1 MNFLGEAFKR
11 LNTLQEDTFDIT
23 DTDIA
28 ELEDVVVGT
37 DEDETIDIIDDEV
50 ETFEELQPS
59 YVGKVILDCNVCH
72 SLVYK
77 DKADVVLSDDGES
90 ANLSDEC
97 PYCMSTDGFK
107 IVGEVAPF
115 AEETEEEIEV
125 KVDDEPVEVEE
136 AEEDDDLEEGYRRIR
151 RKALRESKNKNRSK
165 SLKEDVDWSLRLD
178 KNDQIVTNILKAVN
192 KSSAVSKYFKI
203 KHTGIDMD
211 SSKKPYHYII
221 LAPSAHLD
229 DEDLLKDQIKES
241 IMYAVDPDNID
252 VKIHPHFDDL
262 LQVDLITNFNALG
275 EGCESVSLKESVDEY
290 DLEYY
295 LDYGDYE
302 YKNFHDDTIECY
314 SSEDAQALSKDLEDD
329 MGILCQIDP
338 NNPNSIKIISEIIR
352 EAIEKCPNCGKDKKH
367 CNCEKE
373 LEECGNPI
381 IQEDLQDIT
390 ITTEDQHLEMSSDE
404 NGKVTITTE
413 PVEHENAS
421 EEEMIVPVDDELEAE
436 IEATPEDEEALVDGE
451 EFEDEFVADE
461 NGDVEVDLED
471 IDEESLDDVT
481 ESYLRE
487 VYENVASFKT
497 TGITQK
503 GNTLKVEGVI
513 NFKSGKER
521 KTSFLFEAKQIT
533 KRGKVKLVGMNE
545 SITRG
550 KKPYTLTGTI
560 SNKHLVVESFNYNYR
575 QKDENGN
582 SIRLYNTCKRSK

>member
-28 ELEDVVVGT
+28 ELEDAVVGT

-77 DKADVVLSDDGES
+77 DKADVVLSDDGED

-115 AEETEEEIEV
+115 AEEAEEEIEV
-125 KVDDEPVEVEE
+125 KVDDEPVEAEE
-136 AEEDDDLEEGYRRIR
+136 ADSEEEVEIEE
-151 RKALRESKNKNRSK
+151 
-165 SLKEDVDWSLRLD
+165 SLTE
-178 KNDQIVTNILKAVN
+178 A
-192 KSSAVSKYFKI
+192 A
-203 KHTGIDMD
+203 
-211 SSKKPYHYII
+211 
-221 LAPSAHLD
+221 
-229 DEDLLKDQIKES
+229 
-241 IMYAVDPDNID
+241 
-252 VKIHPHFDDL
+252 
-262 LQVDLITNFNALG
+262 
-275 EGCESVSLKESVDEY
+275 
-290 DLEYY
+290 
-295 LDYGDYE
+295 
-302 YKNFHDDTIECY
+302 
-314 SSEDAQALSKDLEDD
+314 
-329 MGILCQIDP
+329 
-338 NNPNSIKIISEIIR
+338 EI
-352 EAIEKCPNCGKDKKH
+352 CPGCGKDKEH
-367 CNCEKE
+367 CECEKE

-381 IQEDLQDIT
+381 NEGAARIPLAKYDPRFGDEYTIDSSGNVYENGELRKWRPGQSQWAGKLDAVTKKGMKTTIAQQKLRDFVVDNPRLFEGFEDVS
-390 ITTEDQHLEMSSDE
+390 ITTEDQHMEMSADE
-404 NGKVTITTE
+404 NGKITVTTE
-413 PVEHENAS
+413 PVENEA
-421 EEEMIVPVDDELEAE
+421 EDETEDEMIVPVDDELEAE
-436 IEATPEDEEALVDGE
+436 IEAGPEEEALVDGE

-461 NGDVEVDLED
+461 DGDVEVDLED

-487 VYENVASFKT
+487 VYENVDSFKT

-521 KTSFLFEAKQIT
+521 KTSFLFEAKHIT
-533 KRGKVKLVGMNE
+533 KKGKVKLIGMNE

-550 KKPYTLTGTI
+550 KKPYTITGTVT
-560 SNKHLVVESFNYNYR
+560 NKKLVVESFNYNYR